1 MAARELRRRIRQL
14 LQDEKDVGAVTAD
27 QGGNLHRVQ
36 TACYLILTSNYYNV
50 WH

>member
-1 MAARELRRRIRQL
+1 MPAAMKTTI
-14 LQDEKDVGAVTAD
+14 VNAVAANT
-27 QGGNLHRVQ
+27 QGSLSRVE